1 MDATP
6 RLQLPYIASQQA
18 QKQVTYNQA
27 MRVLD
32 QLVQPAVKSR
42 TIAAP
47 PGAAAEGDTFVVGPA
62 PSGAWASK
70 EGMLATLLDGAWSF
84 RTPRDGWLVYVED
97 SAEIVIRQNGAWA
110 VFVTNGGSAV
120 AKFGINASADL
131 VNRLVVASQSS
142 LFNHDGAGH
151 QLKLNKAGSADT
163 ASMLFQTGYSGR
175 AELGLAGDDDLRVKV
190 SADGAIW
197 FEALT
202 IASSS
207 GLVGLPLGQLAFPAG
222 QNPSPDPHVLDDYEE
237 GSWIP
242 GLTFGGTASGIAY
255 GALNLGRYTK
265 IGRLCVASG
274 TLQLTSKGASA
285 GVAML
290 TGLPFASANANLRAS
305 CAIGFAGGMA
315 ALTGAV
321 LALQSANDTSI
332 ALYHSNNGNALQ
344 LGDSN
349 FTDTAQIHL
358 SVAYEVG

>member
-27 MRVLD
+27 MRALD

-47 PGAAAEGDTFVVGPA
+47 PGSPVEGDTYVVGLAPA
-62 PSGAWASK
+62 GAWAGN
-70 EGMLATLLDGAWSF
+70 EGKLATLLDGAWSF
-84 RTPRDGWLVYVED
+84 RTPQEGWLVYVED
-97 SAEIVIRQNGAWA
+97 SAEIVIRQGGTWA

-120 AKFGINASADL
+120 AKFGINASADPE
-131 VNRLVVASQSS
+131 NRLVVASQSS

-190 SADGAIW
+190 SADGSTW
-197 FEALT
+197 FEALA
-202 IASSS
+202 IARGS
-207 GLVGLPLGQLAFPAG
+207 GLVGLPLGQLAFPAS
-222 QNPSPDPHVLDDYEE
+222 QNPSADPHVLDDYEE
-237 GSWIP
+237 GNWIP
-242 GLTFGGTASGIAY
+242 GLTFGGAASGIAY

-274 TLQLTSKGASA
+274 TLQLTSKGISA
-285 GVAML
+285 GVALL
-290 TGLPFASANANLRAS
+290 TGLPFASADANLPTS

-315 ALTGAV
+315 ALAGAV
-321 LALQSANDTSI
+321 LALQSVNGTSI
-332 ALYHSNNGNALQ
+332 ELYQSNNGNALQ
-344 LGDSN
+344 LGDGN
-349 FTDTAQIHL
+349 FTDTTQIRL

>member
-27 MRVLD
+27 MRALD

-42 TIAAP
+42 TIATP
-47 PGAAAEGDTFVVGPA
+47 PAAAAEGDSYVVGPA
-62 PSGAWASK
+62 ATGAWAGK
-70 EGMLATLLDGAWSF
+70 EGTLATLLDGAWSF
-84 RTPRDGWLVYVED
+84 RMPQNGWLVYVED
-97 SAEIVIRQNGAWA
+97 SAEIVVRQAGSWS

-120 AKFGINASADL
+120 AKFGINAPADL
-131 VNRLVVASQSS
+131 ANRLVVASQSS

-163 ASMLFQTGYSGR
+163 ASVLFQTGYSGR

-190 SADGAIW
+190 SADGSTW

-202 IASSS
+202 IARSS

-222 QNPSPDPHVLDDYEE
+222 HNPSADPHVLDDYEE
-237 GSWIP
+237 GSWTP
-242 GLTFGGTASGIAY
+242 GLTFGAAALGIAY

-274 TLQLTSKGASA
+274 TLQLASKGTSS
-285 GVAML
+285 GVALL

-305 CAIGFAGGMA
+305 CTIGFAGGMA

-321 LALQSANDTSI
+321 LALQSVNDTSI
-332 ALYHSNNGNALQ
+332 ELYHANNGNALQ
-344 LGDSN
+344 LGDGN
-349 FTDTAQIHL
+349 FTDTTQIQL